1 VFRCKGRQSEDELYC
16 KWRRD
21 SILRCSIT
29 TEIKTKNANG
39 EDVKS
44 LEPLG
49 SLYHPQCINDKCR
62 WDAGKPERTI
72 VRFEMGQLVTREM
85 SKTEAEAIRIRAKG
99 KWFGR
104 YQDFYYPMSEGPE
117 TYAREPTAE
126 TVKKRKIICVT
137 PSAGPSSTRR
147 NDQRPVSE
155 STQLPITPES
165 QLDSPIKPNKKRRIR
180 TRAKSFNA
188 ELHAASR
195 DMMDDDNE
203 VHMPDSDDSDDSQE
217 GLVDGIMLK
226 DQYFLP
232 KWRYHRLVAER
243 RDYRSQ
249 LRKTRRAEEEWQE
262 KVDEAGGVAQEW
274 KNKADEARQA
284 EEGWRK
290 KADLA
295 DQGKQRWKDKAEKAL
310 RAEQESTKK
319 ADNAQKVAR
328 EWKDQAEMA
337 LQAGETW
344 KGQVEEARA
353 TAKDCKDKADR
364 ESALSQGLREQV
376 QVGDA
381 RLNKASETNEALKTE
396 NERLREELR
405 AWRQEIEGIRAT
417 LRQIA
422 GIGGSQAT

>member
-1 VFRCKGRQSEDELYC
+1 
-16 KWRRD
+16 
-21 SILRCSIT
+21 
-29 TEIKTKNANG
+29 
-39 EDVKS
+39 
-44 LEPLG
+44 
-49 SLYHPQCINDKCR
+49 
-62 WDAGKPERTI
+62 
-72 VRFEMGQLVTREM
+72 
-85 SKTEAEAIRIRAKG
+85 
-99 KWFGR
+99 
-104 YQDFYYPMSEGPE
+104 MSEGPE

-126 TVKKRKIICVT
+126 TVKKRKIICIT
-137 PSAGPSSTRR
+137 PSAGPSSTRP
-147 NDQRPVSE
+147 NDQRPVSA
-155 STQLPITPES
+155 STQLPITPDS
-165 QLDSPIKPNKKRRIR
+165 QIESPIKANKKRRIR
-180 TRAKSFNA
+180 SRAKSFNA

-195 DMMDDDNE
+195 DMIDDDSE
-203 VHMPDSDDSDDSQE
+203 VHMPDSDDSDESQE

-243 RDYRSQ
+243 KDFRSQ
-249 LRKTRRAEEEWQE
+249 LRKTRRAEGEWQE
-262 KVDEAGGVAQEW
+262 KVDEAGRVAQEW

-290 KADLA
+290 EADLA
-295 DQGKQRWKDKAEKAL
+295 DQGKQEWKAKAEKAL
-310 RAEQESTKK
+310 RAEQESTIK

-328 EWKDQAEMA
+328 EWKNQAEMA

-381 RLNKASETNEALKTE
+381 RLKAASETNEALKTE
-396 NERLREELR
+396 VGRLREELE
-405 AWRQEIEGIRAT
+405 ASRQETEGIRAT